1 MTDAMA
7 DFHFLRPAWLFL
19 LLALPVLAW
28 WLVRRFDTPA
38 ALARLVDAQ
47 LLPHLLD
54 ATGQPRR
61 WPLLVPLLAWVLAAL
76 ALAGPAWE
84 RLPQPLYGH
93 RSAQVVALSLSPR
106 MLARDVAP
114 DRLTRARYKVLDLFA
129 ANRDGQN
136 GLVAYAGA
144 AFVVAPLTADAD
156 ALTELL
162 DGLAPDVMPV
172 AGDDAAQAIE
182 RGVALLQRGGGGD
195 GSLVLVT
202 DTADTAAVD
211 AARRARDAGVHVS
224 VLGVGDTHGAPV
236 PQPGGGF
243 LADAA
248 GDIVMARRNDA
259 GLGAVAAAGGGRYVT
274 MRADHSDIDALAAE
288 LHVGTGAAPV
298 AHADV
303 TQWRDRGAWLL
314 LPLLPLAL
322 LGFRRGWLLV
332 LPLLLALPLLPVSA
346 RAADPAAAT
355 STTAPPSAAV
365 ASAAAGRWGALWRT
379 PDQRAA
385 QALADGHARQAAR
398 LARDPA
404 LRGAAAYRAGDYAAA
419 ARAFAAAGQAGG
431 AAGDANYN
439 LGNAL
444 ARQGRYRE
452 ALAAYAQAL
461 HADPHNADAAANRK
475 AVEDWLRQQ
484 PPSRSPS
491 PGMQGPN
498 RQGGTGTS
506 ASPQAPEPQDPS
518 TGDPSRDG
526 GDSPTQPA
534 PGADSRAGTS
544 AHGGRGQQAPDDAGT
559 RAADAESAAHAGE
572 NMEQARK
579 AVKEQ
584 MDEALGR
591 DRRGDAPYALGA
603 GPAHAGSSGDTLPAA
618 MQQALQRVPDDP
630 GGLLRRK
637 FRLEY
642 QRRQDGGGAQ

>member
-1 MTDAMA
+1 MIDALA
-7 DFHFLRPAWLFL
+7 NFHFLRPAWLLL
-19 LLALPVLAW
+19 LLALPPLAW

-38 ALARLVDAQ
+38 ALARLVDAR

-61 WPLLVPLLAWVLAAL
+61 WPLLVPVLAWLLATL

-114 DRLTRARYKVLDLFA
+114 NRLARARYKVLDLFA

-172 AGDDAAQAIE
+172 AGDNAAQAIE
-182 RGVALLQRGGGGD
+182 RGVALLQRGGSGG

-202 DTADTAAVD
+202 DAVGAAAVG
-211 AARRARDAGVHVS
+211 AARRARDAGVRVS
-224 VLGVGDTHGAPV
+224 VLGVGDTRGAPV

-243 LADAA
+243 LDDAA
-248 GDIVMARRNDA
+248 GNIVMARRDDA
-259 GLGAVAAAGGGRYVT
+259 GLGAVAAAGGGRYVR
-274 MRADHSDIDALAAE
+274 MRADHADIDALAAE
-288 LHVGTGAAPV
+288 LHVGTGNAPV
-298 AHADV
+298 THADV

-332 LPLLLALPLLPVSA
+332 LPLLLALPLLPMPA
-346 RAADPAAAT
+346 RAADPASAT
-355 STTAPPSAAV
+355 SATVPPSAVAAV
-365 ASAAAGRWGALWRT
+365 PAAGRWNTLWRT

-385 QALADGHARQAAR
+385 QALADGHAREAAR

-404 LRGAAAYRAGDYAAA
+404 LRGTAAYRAGDYAEAA
-419 ARAFAAAGQAGG
+419 KAFAAAGQDGRSS
-431 AAGDANYN
+431 GDADYN

-444 ARQGRYRE
+444 ARQGQYRE
-452 ALAAYAQAL
+452 ALAAYARAL
-461 HADPHNADAAANRK
+461 SADPRNADAAANRK
-475 AVEDWLRQQ
+475 AVEDWMRRQ
-484 PPSRSPS
+484 PSSRSPS
-491 PGMQGPN
+491 PGMQGSG
-498 RQGGTGTS
+498 RQGGTGSS
-506 ASPQAPEPQDPS
+506 ASPQASAPQDPS
-518 TGDPSRDG
+518 AGDKPRDG
-526 GDSPTQPA
+526 SDSPTQPA
-534 PGADSRAGTS
+534 TGADGQKGTS
-544 AHGGRGQQAPDDAGT
+544 TNGGRGQQAPDDAGT
-559 RAADAESAAHAGE
+559 RAADAESAARAGE
-572 NMEQARK
+572 KVEQARK

-584 MDEALGR
+584 MDQALGQPG
-591 DRRGDAPYALGA
+591 RGDAPYALGS
-603 GPAHAGSSGDTLPAA
+603 GPARAGSSGDTLPAA

-637 FRLEY
+637 FQLEY
-642 QRRQDGGGAQ
+642 QRRQSGGGPP